1 MMKKCLILL
10 IVFSCLIGI
19 AVKSR
24 AMAADYNL
32 PGIKISVPDSQEK
45 GRLSSALEIAILL
58 TVLSLA
64 PAILVMMTSF
74 TRLAVVLSFLRH
86 AIGTQ
91 QSPPNQII
99 VGLALFLTFFIMTP
113 VWKQIQTQAIT
124 PYLADQISQ
133 QEALSRAIKPIKKFM
148 IHQTRKKDLML
159 FVNLKDHKKPKNLE
173 SVSMSAIIPAFVIS
187 ELKTAFQIGFL
198 IYLPFLVIDMVV
210 ASVLLSMG
218 MMMLPPVLISLPFKL
233 MLFVLADGWYLV
245 IDSLVKSFY

>member
-1 MMKKCLILL
+1 MIRKCLI
-10 IVFSCLIGI
+10 IVLVASCFLGI
-19 AVKSR
+19 MAR
-24 AMAADYNL
+24 AKATAADYNL
-32 PGIKISVPDSQEK
+32 PGIKVTVPDSEDK
-45 GRLSSALEIAILL
+45 GRFSTAIEIVILL

-113 VWKQIQTQAIT
+113 VWKQIQTQAIN
-124 PYLADQISQ
+124 PYLADQITQ
-133 QEALSRAIKPIKKFM
+133 KEALTRAIKPIKAFM

-159 FVNLKDHKKPKNLE
+159 FLKIKDKRKPENLE
-173 SVSMSAIIPAFVIS
+173 SVSLSAVIPAFVIS